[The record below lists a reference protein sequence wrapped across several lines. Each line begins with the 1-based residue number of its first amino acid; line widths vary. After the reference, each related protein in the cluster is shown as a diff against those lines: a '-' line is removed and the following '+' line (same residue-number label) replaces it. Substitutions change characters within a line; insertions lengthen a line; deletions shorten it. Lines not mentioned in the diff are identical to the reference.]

1 MNLERG
7 AVLVVLAACTAACSS
22 SSPDDATMSGTGG
35 SIADGSTAPG
45 GGGQAGITTDA
56 RTPLDSTP
64 PVDTGT
70 TKPPS
75 DSATDA
81 TPPGTDAA
89 RPNASPKCTDVAATV
104 DLTSSAQPAPPA
116 AGANVSFLT
125 DWVGLSKA
133 GGYNR
138 IQVMD
143 ACRMQADG
151 TKTSHGLPA
160 VRVEVRPGDDPLD
173 LGANSER
180 AEALIMQDAS
190 GTINES
196 AASGTQYY
204 ATSYYFPATWDG
216 TFLRGNSNSW
226 SFVTQF
232 HGSGSALAGGLTA
245 GRHTATGP
253 QIYQLSGGG
262 QTFDLSNNSISKDK
276 WTDLVFMYTWAST
289 ATGHI
294 TVYRRDEGQ
303 TKFTQVL
310 DAPNIA
316 TMPSASETYYWKQGL
331 YRGGDVS
338 GRVDIFWIGPT
349 ARASTFAAAELAA
362 FGSNDGS

>member
-1 MNLERG
+1 MNLVRP
-7 AVLVVLAACTAACSS
+7 VLVVLAACAAACSS
-22 SSPDDATMSGTGG
+22 SSPDDAGTIGTGG
-35 SIADGSTAPG
+35 SITDGATAPG
-45 GGGQAGITTDA
+45 GGGQAGIPSDA
-56 RTPLDSTP
+56 YTPLDSTMP
-64 PVDTGT
+64 LDTGT
-70 TKPPS
+70 TKPPA
-75 DSATDA
+75 DSAADGTA
-81 TPPGTDAA
+81 PGADAA
-89 RPNASPKCTDVAATV
+89 RPSASPKCSDVAVTV

-116 AGANVSFLT
+116 AAAGVSFLT
-125 DWVGLSKA
+125 DWVGLTKA

-160 VRVEVRPGDDPLD
+160 LRVEVRPGDDPLA
-173 LGANSER
+173 LGQNSER

-190 GTINES
+190 GPIDES

-216 TFLRGNSNSW
+216 TFLRGNANSW

-232 HGSGSALAGGLTA
+232 HGTGSALAGGLTA

-262 QTFDLSNNSISKDK
+262 QTFDLSSNAISPDK
-276 WTDLVFMYTWAST
+276 WTDFVFVYTWAST
-289 ATGHI
+289 ATGRI
-294 TVYRRDEGQ
+294 TLFRRDESQ

-310 DAPNIA
+310 DAANIA
-316 TMPSASETYYWKQGL
+316 TMPSANETYYFKQGL
-331 YRGGDVS
+331 YRGGDVG
-338 GRVDIFWIGPT
+338 GRIDIFWIGPT

-362 FGSNDGS
+362 FGTNDGP